1 MYMTMRNAVIAS
13 VVSLDAIPR
22 ISVRPRMRSPAMR
35 RKSTTGLPPMA
46 MKRSLKIPLA
56 TRSTKLDGDTPS
68 MSPEPEGVAYP
79 RPKSL
84 SRKGHSIIQ
93 PIAMRR
99 TASMH
104 SPFSLLS
111 IDLKSMLG

>member
-22 ISVRPRMRSPAMR
+22 ISVMPRIRSPAMR
-35 RKSTTGLPPMA
+35 RKSTAGLPPRA
-46 MKRSLKIPLA
+46 MKRSLNIPPA

-68 MSPEPEGVAYP
+68 MAPEPEGVANP

-84 SRKGHSIIQ
+84 SKKGHSIIQ

-99 TASMH
+99 TARKH

-111 IDLKSMLG
+111 KDLKSMLG